1 MCSGSLIFF
10 NHGITFYKVLLL
22 INHINLQ
29 ESVEIDREATKQL
42 AWMENQLKLAKSQ
55 GQKAIIASHIPA
67 G

>member
-1 MCSGSLIFF
+1 MF

-42 AWMENQLKLAKSQ
+42 AWMENQLKLAKGQ

>member
-1 MCSGSLIFF
+1 MF

-42 AWMENQLKLAKSQ
+42 AWMEKPIKTCQRPRTKSHNCQ
-55 GQKAIIASHIPA
+55 PHPSRVSNVFFI
-67 G
+67 